1 MYQMKKFVLL
11 LFVIVAKLVS
21 AQTFELVGK
30 DTINLTDAAGKRQ
43 GKWIVTNKIAN
54 KPCYTPEQKVE
65 EGVYVDGRKTGLWKE
80 YYCNNNPKSEIT
92 YENNRPSGYAKM
104 YHENGKMKEEGLWKN
119 NRWVGDY
126 KLYYENGQVQQAFK
140 FNTTGKREGDQKYFY
155 ENGKT
160 MIEGNWAEG
169 KEAGVVREYYENGD
183 LKSEK
188 NFEGGF
194 LDVASVKNFEPKQPV
209 KEVVKQTVKDPDP
222 TPPVIVDKVEKPNSG
237 SFNGEGQH
245 TLYNANKQISKKGF
259 FHLNRLVD
267 GKVYIYSSNGILTR
281 IALYKNGKYVGD
293 GVIEDS
299 DLK

>member
-1 MYQMKKFVLL
+1 MKKFVLL

-80 YYCNNNPKSEIT
+80 YYCNNNLKSEIT
-92 YENNRPSGYAKM
+92 FENNRPSGYAKM
-104 YHENGKMKEEGLWKN
+104 YHENGKIKEEGLWKN

-155 ENGKT
+155 ENGQK

-169 KEAGVVREYYENGD
+169 KEAGIVREYYENGD

-222 TPPVIVDKVEKPNSG
+222 TPPVTVEKVEKPNSG
-237 SFNGEGQH
+237 TFNGEGQH
-245 TLYNANKQISKKGF
+245 TLYNANKQISKKGL
-259 FHLNRLVD
+259 FHSNRLVD